1 MINGIGFFKIHRELF
16 NKPIWANSNPIQ
28 KTVLMTLIAMANFKP
43 NDWEFKGEKYEVK
56 AGQFIT
62 SLDSIT
68 KNCGKGI
75 TKQNVRTSLKRFKEM
90 EFLTDESTN
99 RNRLI
104 TIVNWA
110 SYQVE
115 EENQQAKQHATNMQP
130 TCNQHATNMQLTPR
144 EERKNDKKDKKD
156 KNVIKY
162 NDESIP
168 YQAALF
174 LRGKILEV
182 NPNTKVPKEN
192 INSLQEW
199 SDIIRKTL
207 EIDKRPREEL
217 GKIIKF
223 ALEHDFWNSVI
234 QSPKSLRK
242 NYDKIY
248 AQYNRNSKC
257 KIEKNIEASK
267 KWLEKRAENE

>member
-1 MINGIGFFKIHRELF
+1 MNEGVFQTDRVIFKSDIWLNIVEFRLFFYLYGNAVFNKNGIKYNNINIKRGQYLRSYRNLQKDLEYVENRAIKQYSLSRIKRAIDNLVKQKRLILEHTELGTLF
-16 NKPIWANSNPIQ
+16 
-28 KTVLMTLIAMANFKP
+28 TVLN
-43 NDWEFKGEKYEVK
+43 YEIYQ
-56 AGQFIT
+56 GFERF
-62 SLDSIT
+62 
-68 KNCGKGI
+68 GKD
-75 TKQNVRTSLKRFKEM
+75 NLERR
-90 EFLTDESTN
+90 
-99 RNRLI
+99 
-104 TIVNWA
+104 
-110 SYQVE
+110 
-115 EENQQAKQHATNMQP
+115 ENGDGTQIEQRWN
-130 TCNQHATNMQLTPR
+130 NNN
-144 EERKNDKKDKKD
+144 NDKKDKND